1 MHLYTFSSAPNPRRL
16 ALFIDYKHLDVPTTE
31 IDMRAGEHLGEP
43 FLAVNPHGTVPALV
57 TDEGITLTEVIG
69 ICAYL
74 EAKFPDRPLLG
85 EDPLEHALVLSWDH
99 RIFVSVLEAFAEILR
114 NRSPAFARRAL
125 PGPIAVE
132 QIPELVD
139 RGRQRYRSSLQ
150 LIDREMGD
158 RPFLCGDRFT
168 LADISLLVAI
178 ETGSWVKEALPEDC
192 STLQAWMQRCHA
204 ILDQAA
210 ADR

>member
-16 ALFIDYKHLDVPTTE
+16 ALFLSYKNIDLATTE
-31 IDMRAGEHLGEP
+31 IDMRGGEHLGES
-43 FLAVNPHGTVPALV
+43 FRAVNPHGTVPALI

-85 EDPLEHALVLSWDH
+85 EDALERALVLSWDH
-99 RIFVSVLEAFAEILR
+99 RVFVSVLEAFAEILR
-114 NRSPAFARRAL
+114 NRSPAFAHRAL

-132 QIPELVD
+132 QIPELVE
-139 RGRQRYRSSLQ
+139 RGRNRYRASLG
-150 LIDREMGD
+150 LIDRELDG
-158 RPFLCGDRFT
+158 RPFLCGDHFT

-178 ETGSWVKEALPEDC
+178 ETGSWVKETLPEDC
-192 STLQAWMQRCHA
+192 TTLQAWMQRCHEVLA
-204 ILDQAA
+204 
-210 ADR
+210 